1 MNFDFAISSR
11 TWESAVIV
19 ASIFQVSILND
30 QDSLSSISK
39 YFVSSCFNDL
49 FIPFVPSHF
58 CSRLGDLTNQFYSVC
73 FTNLNVGKIFC
84 KDSFF
89 FCKKNFLKNELNWS
103 FFPPTHILLQRKAS
117 LLPRTVSMPEVL
129 AVRTSQEY
137 SASSSSRHLLITR
150 MRTAPLDMMSYFL
163 PFLISAPSLNQ

>member
-11 TWESAVIV
+11 TWESAVVV
-19 ASIFQVSILND
+19 ASIFQMSILND
-30 QDSLSSISK
+30 QDSLSSVSK
-39 YFVSSCFNDL
+39 YFVSSSFNDL

-89 FCKKNFLKNELNWS
+89 FCKKNFLKNELNWRVF
-103 FFPPTHILLQRKAS
+103 FFPQHIYFCRERLQSYPELSACPKFLLSVLHRNILLHH
-117 LLPRTVSMPEVL
+117 PVD
-129 AVRTSQEY
+129 
-137 SASSSSRHLLITR
+137 IC
-150 MRTAPLDMMSYFL
+150 
-163 PFLISAPSLNQ
+163 

>member
-1 MNFDFAISSR
+1 MNFDFAIGSR
-11 TWESAVIV
+11 TWESAVVV

-49 FIPFVPSHF
+49 FIPFVPSYF
-58 CSRLGDLTNQFYSVC
+58 CSRLGDLTNQFYSIC

-89 FCKKNFLKNELNWS
+89 FCKKNFLKNKLNWRF
-103 FFPPTHILLQRKAS
+103 FFPQLIYFCRERLHSYPELSACQKFLLFLLHRNILLHH
-117 LLPRTVSMPEVL
+117 PVD
-129 AVRTSQEY
+129 
-137 SASSSSRHLLITR
+137 IC
-150 MRTAPLDMMSYFL
+150 
-163 PFLISAPSLNQ
+163 